1 MNSRQVEMGKR
12 GLGEGVQ
19 MEVTPGDGEVG
30 VEI

>member
-1 MNSRQVEMGKR
+1 MNGQVEEMGKR
-12 GLGEGVQ
+12 GEGVQ

>member
-1 MNSRQVEMGKR
+1 MKKRGVVEMGRK
-12 GLGEGVQ
+12 GEGVQ